1 MFALAGLYA
10 GAGMAG
16 LAFSAL
22 SLPLP
27 WMIGPLVVSGL
38 LTVTDTLS
46 VRVPIQMRP
55 FGQITVATFVGAH
68 FTPAAFHSLLQ
79 TAPILVFVSLYIVA
93 ISVAVS
99 LVQRR
104 VYGTDGVTAFLSV
117 VPTSPVEA
125 GVLAEHHGVAPAPV
139 IFAQTMRIALVV
151 TIFPMMLYLSG
162 DASAV
167 LSQPDVHHGVVAF
180 CVTLAGAIV
189 GPILFKALR
198 LNNPFFLGP
207 LFMAATLSALGQPAF
222 DIPRPMLALA
232 QVVLGTWLGSCFTRR
247 TFTERKNLVSSVFI
261 TSVMLLVLSVFGA
274 WLASHI
280 LDTAFSTMVLGFAP
294 GGTTEMALTAGI
306 LGQDVALVTAMHLAR
321 IFVIMLIYN
330 GLHGSPTAV
339 LAIKAPPDASQTEI
353 GDFPCPVLLKASRSS
368 TPPMFWPVPSPLTN
382 LRY

>member
-1 MFALAGLYA
+1 MRFMLALTGLYA
-10 GAGMAG
+10 AAGMAG
-16 LAFSAL
+16 LVFSAL
-22 SLPLP
+22 NLPLP
-27 WMIGPLVVSGL
+27 WMIGPLFAAGL
-38 LTVTDTLS
+38 LTVTGALP
-46 VRVPIQMRP
+46 VRVPIQTRP

-79 TAPILVFVSLYIVA
+79 TAPILVFASLYIVA
-93 ISVAVS
+93 ISVVVS

-104 VYGTDGVTAFLSV
+104 VYGTDGVTAFLSI

-151 TIFPMMLYLSG
+151 TIFPMMLYLAG
-162 DASAV
+162 DTSVA
-167 LSQPDVHHGVVAF
+167 LPPPDVDHGLIAF
-180 CVTLAGAIV
+180 CITLAGATA

-247 TFTERKNLVSSVFI
+247 TFTERKNLVSSVFF
-261 TSVMLLVLSVFGA
+261 TSVMLLVLCVFGA
-274 WLASHI
+274 WLASKL
-280 LDTAFSTMVLGFAP
+280 LDTAFPTMVLGFAP

-321 IFVIMLIYN
+321 IFVIMPNLQW
-330 GLHGSPTAV
+330 LTR
-339 LAIKAPPDASQTEI
+339 LT
-353 GDFPCPVLLKASRSS
+353 SRSGRKKDA
-368 TPPMFWPVPSPLTN
+368 P
-382 LRY
+382 